1 MRTIFGLAA
10 LGGIVLV
17 AKRLY
22 DARAGARSVAPPAQL
37 RSAPGS
43 TGHDTP
49 TGTDPHAKWSAP
61 GYEDES
67 LGQVVAQ
74 DERLADRLVAETG
87 GDLEETERRFAR
99 EAAGAPAIA
108 RQDDESR

>member
-17 AKRLY
+17 AKRLH

-61 GYEDES
+61 G
-67 LGQVVAQ
+67 
-74 DERLADRLVAETG
+74 
-87 GDLEETERRFAR
+87 GDLEEAERRFAR
-99 EAAGAPAIA
+99 ESAGAPALA